1 MNSSSVCVDASLA
14 LAWLF
19 YDEHREQADEL
30 LKIWARD
37 AIELVAPPM
46 FHAEVTSGIRKHVY
60 FKRVLPDEGERLF
73 AVYSEMPV
81 RIVDGWDVYRKAW
94 ELAREFNLPVCYD
107 MQYLAV
113 AELEDCQL
121 WTLDSKLVNTIRGN
135 KRVRWVG
142 EYRVKVKK
150 KVR

>member
-1 MNSSSVCVDASLA
+1 MNSSSVCIDASLA

-46 FHAEVTSGIRKHVY
+46 FHAEVGSSIRKNVY
-60 FKRVLPDEGERLF
+60 FKHILPAEGERLF

-81 RIVDGWDVYRKAW
+81 KIVDGWDIYRKAW
-94 ELAREFNLPVCYD
+94 QLAKEFNLPVCYD

-113 AELEDCQL
+113 AELEDCEF
-121 WTLDSKLVNTIRGN
+121 WTLDRKLVNAVRG
-135 KRVRWVG
+135 KTKKVRWVG
-142 EYRVKVKK
+142 EAKRST
-150 KVR
+150 